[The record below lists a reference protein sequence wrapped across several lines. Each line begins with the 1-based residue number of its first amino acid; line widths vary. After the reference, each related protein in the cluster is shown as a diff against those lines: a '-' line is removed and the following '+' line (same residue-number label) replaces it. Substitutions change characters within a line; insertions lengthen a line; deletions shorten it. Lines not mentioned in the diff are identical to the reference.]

1 MAKLDD
7 FLDLMLNL
15 FYFFDAKL
23 TGLELNMRHFVFSF
37 VLTFLFAFNSQAQ
50 VVHQIIVDGVIN
62 PVATEYITQSIDRA
76 EKAHAVLLVIRL
88 DTPGGLMESM
98 HRIVKAIQASTVP
111 IAVYVAPSGARAAS
125 AGVFVTYAAH
135 IAAMAPSTNI
145 GSAHPVFGASPT
157 GGKPDSAMSKTMLE
171 KVTNDAVAK
180 IRGMAVKRGRNA
192 NWAEKAIRQSAN
204 ITDREALKL
213 HVVDYVVPNLDS
225 LLTVING
232 KTITLDNGQTV
243 VLRTAGARVET
254 FGMSWRQRI
263 LDTLSNPNIAYILL
277 MLGIYGLL
285 FELYNPGTIL
295 PGVVGGICLVVGL
308 YALQTLPVNYAG
320 FLLIIFAV
328 ILFLLEIKIPSYGL
342 LTIGGVI
349 SLIMGSIM
357 LFDSPLPFL
366 RVSWQVITF
375 VVILSVLFF
384 VFVIGMA
391 IRIHRKKPTTGLIG
405 MIGEQGEVFKPL
417 NPEGTIKIHGEF
429 WTAFSDV
436 PCKKGQRVRV
446 VEADRETLRL
456 KVVPV
461 QGAQKTADNKK

>member
-1 MAKLDD
+1 
-7 FLDLMLNL
+7 
-15 FYFFDAKL
+15 
-23 TGLELNMRHFVFSF
+23 MRR
-37 VLTFLFAFNSQAQ
+37 FLFSLFFISLLWGISPAQ
-50 VVHQIIVDGVIN
+50 VVHRIVVDGIIN
-62 PVATEYITQSIDRA
+62 PVATEYITQSIQRA
-76 EKAHAVLLVIRL
+76 EEDGAQLLIIAL

-98 HRIVKAIQASTVP
+98 HRIVKAIQSSTVP
-111 IAVYVAPSGARAAS
+111 VAVYVSPPGSRAAS

-145 GSAHPVFGASPT
+145 GSAHPVFGSSPT

-180 IRGMAVKRGRNA
+180 IRSLAQKRGRNA
-192 NWAEKAIRQSAN
+192 DWAEKAIRQSAN
-204 ITDREALKL
+204 ITAQEALKL
-213 HVVDYVVPNLDS
+213 HVIDYLVPTLDS
-225 LLTVING
+225 LLTVLDG
-232 KTITLDNGQTV
+232 KQITLDNGKKV
-243 VLRTAGARVET
+243 ILHTAGARVVT
-254 FGMSWRQRI
+254 FKMSWRQRI

-295 PGVVGGICLVVGL
+295 PGVVGGICLITGL

-320 FLLIIFAV
+320 VLLIVFAV

-349 SLIMGSIM
+349 SLIMGSVM

-384 VFVIGMA
+384 VFAIGMA
-391 IRIHRKKPTTGLIG
+391 IKTHRKKPTTGLVG
-405 MIGEQGEVFKPL
+405 MIGEEGEVFKPL
-417 NPEGTIKIHGEF
+417 NPEGTVKIHGEF
-429 WTAFSDV
+429 WKAVSDV
-436 PCKKGQRVRV
+436 PCKKGQRVKV
-446 VEADRETLRL
+446 VETDKETLRL

-461 QGAQKTADNKK
+461 EK

>member
-1 MAKLDD
+1 MP
-7 FLDLMLNL
+7 NL
-15 FYFFDAKL
+15 FYFFSAEL
-23 TGLELNMRHFVFSF
+23 TDSRKTMRR
-37 VLTFLFAFNSQAQ
+37 FLFSLFFISLLWGISPAQ
-50 VVHQIIVDGVIN
+50 VVHRIVVDGIIN
-62 PVATEYITQSIDRA
+62 PVATEYITQSIQRA
-76 EKAHAVLLVIRL
+76 EEDGAQLLIIAL

-98 HRIVKAIQASTVP
+98 HRIVKAIQSSTVP
-111 IAVYVAPSGARAAS
+111 VAVYVSPPGSRAAS

-145 GSAHPVFGASPT
+145 GSAHPVFGSSPT

-180 IRGMAVKRGRNA
+180 IRSLAQKRGRNA
-192 NWAEKAIRQSAN
+192 DWAEKAIRQSAN
-204 ITDREALKL
+204 ITAQEALKL
-213 HVVDYVVPNLDS
+213 HVIDYLVPTLDS
-225 LLTVING
+225 LLTVLDG
-232 KTITLDNGQTV
+232 KQITLDNGKKV
-243 VLRTAGARVET
+243 ILHTAGARVVT
-254 FGMSWRQRI
+254 FKMSWRQRI

-295 PGVVGGICLVVGL
+295 PGVVGGICLITGL

-320 FLLIIFAV
+320 VLLIVFAV

-349 SLIMGSIM
+349 SLIMGSVM

-384 VFVIGMA
+384 VFAIGMA
-391 IRIHRKKPTTGLIG
+391 IKTHRKKPTTGLVG
-405 MIGEQGEVFKPL
+405 MIGEEGEVFKPL
-417 NPEGTIKIHGEF
+417 NPEGTVKIHGEF
-429 WTAFSDV
+429 WKAVSDV
-436 PCKKGQRVRV
+436 PCKKGQRVKV
-446 VEADRETLRL
+446 VETDKETLRL

-461 QGAQKTADNKK
+461 EK